1 VAWWSKFDMSRPID
15 QTTDRDGRAHFYA
28 APRGYA
34 VYAVK

>member
-1 VAWWSKFDMSRPID
+1 MARPID

-34 VYAVK
+34 VYAMKINP